1 MLHHLQDSL
10 PLQQR
15 LGLVGLANAALT
27 LYLHAT
33 VARVAP
39 GALRILL
46 SIPVFFVLLSV
57 PTLFS
62 AEAHEILVRTSFLFA
77 GAWLGSFKASAQL
90 TSMLSRGRQMMR
102 PSSSATGID
111 QHQPGIQLCWDTKE
125 VVHI

>member
-1 MLHHLQDSL
+1 MLPHLQDSL

-15 LGLVGLANAALT
+15 LGLVAVANAVLT

-39 GALRILL
+39 GALRVLL
-46 SIPVFFVLLSV
+46 SIPVFFVLLLV

-90 TSMLSRGRQMMR
+90 RCMLSRAVR
-102 PSSSATGID
+102 
-111 QHQPGIQLCWDTKE
+111 
-125 VVHI
+125 